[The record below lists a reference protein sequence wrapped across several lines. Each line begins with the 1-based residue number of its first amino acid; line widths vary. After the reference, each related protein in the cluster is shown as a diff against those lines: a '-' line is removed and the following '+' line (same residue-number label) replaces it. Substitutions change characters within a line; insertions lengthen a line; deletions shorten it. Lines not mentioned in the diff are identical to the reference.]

1 MNWLHPAKG
10 ALICTLRIHIVR
22 LRSCARS
29 AGATAGCLAGR
40 TESKSSAFD
49 FRFLILGGSPPP
61 DQKNKISQNPV
72 HQKSPLGS

>member
-1 MNWLHPAKG
+1 MNWLLPAKG

-40 TESKSSAFD
+40 TESNSSAFD
-49 FRFLILGGSPPP
+49 FRFLIRRFSSALS
-61 DQKNKISQNPV
+61 KNKISQNPD

>member
-1 MNWLHPAKG
+1 MNWLLPAKG

-40 TESKSSAFD
+40 TESKSSAID
-49 FRFLILGGSPPP
+49 FQILIFGGSFPPY
-61 DQKNKISQNPV
+61 QNLKISQNPD